1 MATKKSIK
9 TGKLL
14 PSKKFKKKSGKG
26 RDNLRPRTE
35 R

>member
-14 PSKKFKKKSGKG
+14 PSKKFKQKSGKG
-26 RDNLRPRTE
+26 RDNLKPKSE

>member
-1 MATKKSIK
+1 MVTKNSSK

-26 RDNLRPRTE
+26 RDNLKPNLE

>member
-1 MATKKSIK
+1 MATKKSLK

-26 RDNLRPRTE
+26 RENLKPRNE